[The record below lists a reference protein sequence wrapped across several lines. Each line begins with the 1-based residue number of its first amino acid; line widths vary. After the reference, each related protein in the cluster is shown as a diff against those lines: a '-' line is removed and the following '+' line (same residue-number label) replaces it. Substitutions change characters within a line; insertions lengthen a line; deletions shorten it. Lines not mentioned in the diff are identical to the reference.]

1 MKYLNYK
8 GYIGS
13 IEFSN
18 EDDCLFGK
26 VQGLKGTLISYEGL
40 TVEELRKDFEGTV
53 DDYIAIM
60 NK

>member
-40 TVEELRKDFEGTV
+40 TVEELRRDFEGAV